1 MKHQHL
7 ERFFEF
13 LVVGVLLGVV
23 EDLIAV
29 KLITGQPI
37 DLRMIGI
44 IVAVAIPFAAISEL
58 VVDRKDFVELL
69 GLQSL
74 EKKLFESSK

>member
-13 LVVGVLLGVV
+13 LVVGVALGVV

-29 KLITGQPI
+29 KLITGEPI
-37 DLRMIGI
+37 DPRMIGI
-44 IVAVAIPFAAISEL
+44 VVAVAIPFAALSEL

-69 GLQSL
+69 GIRKM
-74 EKKLFESSK
+74 ERKLLR